1 MIYVKHFLFYARI
14 NYEIKTSELKNVDK
28 LVEETLQAFTILLE
42 WNENVHFFTMYEITF
57 LVGGP

>member
-1 MIYVKHFLFYARI
+1 M
-14 NYEIKTSELKNVDK
+14 KTSELKNVDK
-28 LVEETLQAFTILLE
+28 LVEETLQAFIILLE